1 MQKLPYTQG
10 MSLHNTVEF
19 LKKAGIASSIGLGVI
34 IVLVI
39 FFRIGVVV
47 KNILFPP
54 KIDPANVAYGK
65 IPYLDFPQ
73 STVNEDFT
81 YTIDTLDGTLPVLPD
96 RVLVYPLVNE
106 EPNLLNLDNVKEKI
120 AAMRMVDNT
129 GSPLPEIPRG
139 GPMYEWEELT
149 GLQRKVIFDIVAMN
163 FTITSDYLRSN
174 TVLRANGLRSLN
186 SESDAVPVVEE
197 YLKLISLLPPDL
209 DVEKTKN
216 PDPERAHNIKPQ
228 MFSILTGEL
237 TSATSLSNAQVI
249 RVDLYQ
255 KDIEY
260 KLTAGKAG
268 DLTRFQEF
276 EMNMPIMYP
285 KPPYSTMNFL
295 VGSGTSMLEIVSAN
309 FNHQTVNLE
318 PEEEATYPIKTSEEA
333 FNELQEANAYI
344 AAYSGGDTQILVN
357 DVYLAYYLGE
367 TQQEYL
373 MPVIVFE
380 GPNGFFAY
388 VSAIKDEALE

>member
-1 MQKLPYTQG
+1 M
-10 MSLHNTVEF
+10 EF
-19 LKKAGIASSIGLGVI
+19 LKKAGIASAIGLGCI

-54 KIDPANVAYGK
+54 KIDPANQAYGK
-65 IPYLDFPQ
+65 IPYLEFPQ
-73 STVNEDFT
+73 STINEDFT

-106 EPNLLNLDNVKEKI
+106 EPNLLNLDTVKDKI

-129 GSPLPEIPRG
+129 GNPLPEIPRG

-163 FTITSDYLRSN
+163 FTLTSEYLRSN

-186 SESDAVPVVEE
+186 AEADAVPVVEE
-197 YLKLISLLPPDL
+197 YLKLIALLPPDL
-209 DVEKTKN
+209 DIEKTKN
-216 PDPERAHNIKPQ
+216 PDPEKAYNIKPQ
-228 MFSILTGEL
+228 MYSILTGEL
-237 TSATSLSNAQVI
+237 TPATSLSNAQVI

-255 KDIEY
+255 KDIAY

-268 DLTRFQEF
+268 DLTRFEEF

-309 FNHQTVNLE
+309 FSHQTVNLE

-333 FNELQEANAYI
+333 FNELQEGRAYI
-344 AAYSGGDTQILVN
+344 AAYGGGDTQILVN
-357 DVYLAYYLGE
+357 DVHLAYYLGE

-373 MPVIVFE
+373 MPIIVFE

>member
-1 MQKLPYTQG
+1 

-19 LKKAGIASSIGLGVI
+19 LKKAGIASAIGLGAI
-34 IVLVI
+34 IVIVI

-54 KIDPANVAYGK
+54 KIDPANQAYGK

-73 STVNEDFT
+73 TTVDGEFT

-96 RVLVYPLVNE
+96 RVLVYPMVNE
-106 EPNLLNLDNVKEKI
+106 EPNLLNLETVKNKI
-120 AAMRMVDNT
+120 SALRMVDNT
-129 GSPLPEIPRG
+129 GQPLPEIPRG
-139 GPMYEWEELT
+139 GPTYEWDELT

-163 FTITSDYLRSN
+163 FTMTSEYLESN
-174 TVLRANGLRSLN
+174 TVLRANAFRSLTD
-186 SESDAVPVVEE
+186 ETDAVTTVGDF
-197 YLKLISLLPPDL
+197 LKLITLLPTDL
-209 DVEKTKN
+209 DLEKSKN
-216 PDPERAHNIKPQ
+216 PDPEKSYNIKPQ
-228 MFSILTGEL
+228 IYSIASGEL
-237 TSATSLSNAQVI
+237 TPATSLSNSQII

-255 KDIEY
+255 KDLAY
-260 KLTAGKAG
+260 KLTAGRSG

-295 VGSGTSMLEIVSAN
+295 VGSGTNGLEVVSTSYT
-309 FNHQTVNLE
+309 HHTINLE
-318 PEEEATYPIKTSEEA
+318 PEKEATYPIKTSEEA
-333 FNELQEANAYI
+333 FNELQEGNAYI
-344 AAYSGGDTQILVN
+344 AAYNSNESQILVN

-367 TQQEYL
+367 EMQEYL
-373 MPVIVFE
+373 MPIIVFE